1 MRILTQERIQELST
15 LIANLKDNE
24 PCVPEALVIL
34 IEDVYQKLVDHDC
47 LVATS
52 NISYRILKKLQST
65 NSNDANAQELIL
77 KLFEDVKERI
87 NQVKLDQETHVQLN
101 ERIGELREIKGTF
114 SASLSAR
121 ELHCQGLTS
130 RIDELERD
138 LTNYREQLAAKS
150 DELTAAL
157 ALTKE
162 DPQLRSK
169 LYDLQNMNALLRS
182 QIDSVGLEY
191 SLAKES
197 VQSSQEASAR
207 FQDQIRELDKKLSV
221 AAVLIKRTAEEKDAY
236 IATSKQDIEKAKKEV
251 AEAAN
256 AAKNETGMRHAAT
269 VKNFEQRRIETELQI
284 KVAKEDL
291 QRCQEQNT
299 NYAKHIDDLMTEMAG
314 YKESLNQQAS
324 QIKDIEVQNP
334 NREYLDTRDQNLES
348 AHAELASLKAN
359 LEVASNE
366 AAEKLDEAR
375 RGQAEATNQMQ
386 MMERLQEEKEEL
398 RSEFTSLQNKYDALR
413 ISASRHLT
421 RTGDIENGGSVDA
434 WATTVPLHTPQK
446 MPPPALPPQRA
457 SEPHTSLDDTKI
469 FDASTTV
476 VDSVYRTPSEALEKA
491 LDQVPEVFS
500 AGHSDRKTNIQNLAP
515 SSTNPQNHSSSRR
528 ESNRVKATGFA
539 TILTALEPDVYA
551 LGSTAKTLRPT
562 NRGGSNFAQHDDV
575 RDRVSSRRNGSRT
588 GRSSAEIRR
597 STITRTTHR
606 TEETTYIANAP
617 EDGGNLLFGLD
628 PLRPHTSSSL
638 TDVEP
643 IVEQFDAILNQDDF
657 QSAYRR
663 TREKKVGEA
672 SNGRAPRH
680 QQFITETSSKHPR
693 SEASNRARD
702 KIHISNNDDDDDDDN
717 DDDELAFDYPRQ
729 NSVAVTRG
737 TTSVAAAT
745 TKRRAEPALKSVL
758 KKTDRTESSSFGT
771 ALLAA
776 PAIADHSRLL
786 RDKPSGLGVNKSTPI
801 SEPMGGL
808 SDYNRVVRGLR
819 KNSTLIV
826 NTRGNNAVPMK
837 RPSTVFNHKSPLLPA
852 PRRNS
857 KKRQASNASLEDGE
871 YCSRGSKAP
880 RVSLQPA
887 TSRKFIPDSQENQ
900 IRY

>member
-34 IEDVYQKLVDHDC
+34 IEDVYQKLVDHDY

-52 NISYRILKKLQST
+52 DISYRLLKKLQST
-65 NSNDANAQELIL
+65 DSNDANAQELSL

-87 NQVKLDQETHVQLN
+87 DQVKLDQETHIQLN
-101 ERIGELREIKGTF
+101 ERIGELREINGTF

-121 ELHCQGLTS
+121 ELQCQGLTS

-138 LTNYREQLAAKS
+138 LTNYRDQLAAKS

-157 ALTKE
+157 ALPKE

-191 SLAKES
+191 GLAKES

-207 FQDQIRELDKKLSV
+207 FQDQIRELDQKLSV
-221 AAVLIKRTAEEKDAY
+221 AVGTIKRTAEEKDAY
-236 IATSKQDIEKAKKEV
+236 IAASKQDIEKAKKEI

-269 VKNFEQRRIETELQI
+269 VKNFEQRRIETESQL
-284 KVAKEDL
+284 KMAKEDL

-324 QIKDIEVQNP
+324 QIKDIEGQNP
-334 NREYLDTRDQNLES
+334 SREYLDTRDQNIES
-348 AHAELASLKAN
+348 AHAELASLKAD
-359 LEVASNE
+359 LGVASNE

-375 RGQAEATNQMQ
+375 RGQAEAANQMQ
-386 MMERLQEEKEEL
+386 MMEKLQEEKKDL
-398 RSEFTSLQNKYDALR
+398 RSEITNLQNKYDTLR
-413 ISASRHLT
+413 NSTSRYLT

-457 SEPHTSLDDTKI
+457 SGTQTSLDDTYVSG
-469 FDASTTV
+469 ASTTV
-476 VDSVYRTPSEALEKA
+476 VDSVYHTPGEALEKA
-491 LDQVPEVFS
+491 LDQIPGVFS

-551 LGSTAKTLRPT
+551 LESTAKTLRRT

-588 GRSSAEIRR
+588 GRSSAEIRH

-606 TEETTYIANAP
+606 TEETTYIANDP
-617 EDGGNLLFGLD
+617 EDDGNLLFGLA

-643 IVEQFDAILNQDDF
+643 IVEQFDSISNQDDL

-672 SNGRAPRH
+672 SNGRVPRH
-680 QQFITETSSKHPR
+680 QRFITETSSKHSR

-702 KIHISNNDDDDDDDN
+702 KTHISNDDDDDDD
-717 DDDELAFDYPRQ
+717 DDELAFDHPRQ
-729 NSVAVTRG
+729 HSVAVTRD

-745 TKRRAEPALKSVL
+745 PKRRAEPVLKSVL
-758 KKTDRTESSSFGT
+758 KKTERTESSSFGT
-771 ALLAA
+771 ALLAES
-776 PAIADHSRLL
+776 AIAGHTRLL
-786 RDKPSGLGVNKSTPI
+786 RDKPSGLGVNRSMRI
-801 SEPMGGL
+801 SPMGGL
-808 SDYNRVVRGLR
+808 SDYNRVVRGLT
-819 KNSTLIV
+819 KNSTQIV

-837 RPSTVFNHKSPLLPA
+837 QPSTVFNHKFPLLPA

-857 KKRQASNASLEDGE
+857 KKRQASNASFEDGE
-871 YCSRGSKAP
+871 HCSKGPKAP
-880 RVSLQPA
+880 RVSLHPA
-887 TSRKFIPDSQENQ
+887 TSRKFIPDSQESQ